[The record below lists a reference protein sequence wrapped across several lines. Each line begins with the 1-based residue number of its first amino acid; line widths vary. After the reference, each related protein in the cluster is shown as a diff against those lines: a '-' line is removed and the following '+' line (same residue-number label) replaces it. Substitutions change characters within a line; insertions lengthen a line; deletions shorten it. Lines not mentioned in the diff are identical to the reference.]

1 MSTAAVELVKV
12 KSPSFWGSTN
22 GKKAV
27 MAVTGAVMFIFVIGH
42 LAGNLQVFE
51 GPEKLNAYGK
61 LLHDLGE
68 LLWPVRI
75 VLLLCVTLHII
86 A

>member
-1 MSTAAVELVKV
+1 MSTSAVGVQNERA
-12 KSPSFWGSTN
+12 PGFWGSTN

-27 MAVTGAVMFIFVIGH
+27 MAVTGAILFIFVVGH

-51 GPEKLNAYGK
+51 GPAKLNAYGK
-61 LLHDLGE
+61 LPARALASCCG
-68 LLWPVRI
+68 RYASS
-75 VLLLCVTLHII
+75 CSS

>member
-1 MSTAAVELVKV
+1 MSTSAVGVRKERA
-12 KSPSFWGSTN
+12 PSFWGSTN

-27 MAVTGAVMFIFVIGH
+27 MAVTGAILFLFVIGH

-51 GPEKLNAYGK
+51 GPAKLNAYGK
-61 LLHDLGE
+61 LLHEVGE

-75 VLLLCVTLHII
+75 LLLICVTLH
-86 A
+86 